1 MLSAVLLLSS
11 CLGDNEDNTV
21 YPSDAAIVGFT
32 LGNLTR
38 QMTTKAKDGSD
49 STYSATI
56 TGSNY
61 KFFIDQIN
69 HQIYNPDS
77 LPYNT
82 NLKKVLCTITSK
94 NSGTV
99 AFKSMTSDTIAIYNS
114 KDSLDFSEPRIIKV
128 YSLDAKNEVTYTL
141 KVNVHQEE
149 PDTFLWHRAT
159 PMEAFSQAKAMKA
172 LSLKGRIFVF
182 ADYEFEGAIYSCAES
197 NNPEWQL
204 EMWDLGIPIP
214 QNIHENVAA
223 NDDKLYVN
231 VSGNIFY
238 STDGSHWDQSGEFCP
253 GRLIGA
259 TQKSLYA
266 LVEGGI
272 ARSDDEGLTWV
283 TEKLDNNAALL
294 PTDEVSFC
302 RLPSNVNK
310 LVENVVLIGS
320 RNANLYYD
328 DNYAQVW
335 NKVAD
340 EDNKEEPWMYMYRS
354 DQPQNALPRLTSL
367 AVAVYNGSLI
377 AAGGPGIGACDNAGF
392 EQLYQ
397 SYEGGIFW
405 VFSKVCKLPT
415 DLECGNAFT
424 MTVDSQNQIW
434 LFCSGTGIV
443 WRGRMSG
450 ESGSKEQTSFTE

>member
-1 MLSAVLLLSS
+1 MLSAGLLLSS

-238 STDGSHWDQSGEFCP
+238 ST
-253 GRLIGA
+253 
-259 TQKSLYA
+259 
-266 LVEGGI
+266 EG
-272 ARSDDEGLTWV
+272 
-283 TEKLDNNAALL
+283 
-294 PTDEVSFC
+294 
-302 RLPSNVNK
+302 
-310 LVENVVLIGS
+310 
-320 RNANLYYD
+320 
-328 DNYAQVW
+328 
-335 NKVAD
+335 
-340 EDNKEEPWMYMYRS
+340 
-354 DQPQNALPRLTSL
+354 
-367 AVAVYNGSLI
+367 
-377 AAGGPGIGACDNAGF
+377 
-392 EQLYQ
+392 
-397 SYEGGIFW
+397 
-405 VFSKVCKLPT
+405 
-415 DLECGNAFT
+415 
-424 MTVDSQNQIW
+424 
-434 LFCSGTGIV
+434 
-443 WRGRMSG
+443 
-450 ESGSKEQTSFTE
+450 